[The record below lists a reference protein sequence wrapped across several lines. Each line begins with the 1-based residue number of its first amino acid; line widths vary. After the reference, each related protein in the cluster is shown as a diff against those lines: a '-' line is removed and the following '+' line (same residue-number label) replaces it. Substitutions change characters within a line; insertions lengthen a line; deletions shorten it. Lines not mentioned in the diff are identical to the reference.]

1 MHVIIKQ
8 IDLFGQSIMR
18 KPALLL
24 LGACQRDRPS
34 TFYDRQFL
42 RCDICDICHSLRLS
56 MVKHNAIVDIL
67 DGGRRGKDGQA
78 LCALQ
83 KYHLD
88 ISKIQHHQK
97 ADISAKNSTNENV
110 DI

>member
-1 MHVIIKQ
+1 
-8 IDLFGQSIMR
+8 MR
-18 KPALLL
+18 KRASLL

-67 DGGRRGKDGQA
+67 DGGRRAPDTPEALLWGFAFDVQA
-78 LCALQ
+78 KESGSKVSRWTLLTLAQWTLQ
-83 KYHLD
+83 
-88 ISKIQHHQK
+88 
-97 ADISAKNSTNENV
+97 A
-110 DI
+110 

>member
-1 MHVIIKQ
+1 
-8 IDLFGQSIMR
+8 
-18 KPALLL
+18 
-24 LGACQRDRPS
+24 
-34 TFYDRQFL
+34 
-42 RCDICDICHSLRLS
+42 

-88 ISKIQHHQK
+88 ISKIQHHPKLQ
-97 ADISAKNSTNENV
+97 ISAMSGRLFVPKYIVISMRYT
-110 DI
+110 III